1 MKIDYDSMAYVA
13 RVKNGKVEYLKE
25 YSNNMV
31 IVYTE
36 KITEHE
42 YNNRAISSIWKAKG
56 IKDYETTNNQSDVY

>member
-42 YNNRAISSIWKAKG
+42 YNNRAISSI
-56 IKDYETTNNQSDVY
+56 